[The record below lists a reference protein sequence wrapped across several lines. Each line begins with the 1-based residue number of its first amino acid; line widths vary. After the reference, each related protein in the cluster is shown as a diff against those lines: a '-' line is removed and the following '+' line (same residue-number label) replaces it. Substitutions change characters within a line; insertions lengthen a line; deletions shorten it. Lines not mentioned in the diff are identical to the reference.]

1 MKSRKLSNKEMA
13 DLPDDW
19 KDPEHPELGGWENP
33 KVDTRLYYPAIGYI
47 WEVDKETYEDCRDSG
62 VLCQM
67 YNKKYYM
74 GQ

>member
-1 MKSRKLSNKEMA
+1 MKPKKLTGVEMA
-13 DLPDDW
+13 DLPGGW
-19 KDPEHPELGGWENP
+19 KDVGRLESGGWENP

-47 WEVDKETYEDCRDSG
+47 WEVDQETYEDCRDSG